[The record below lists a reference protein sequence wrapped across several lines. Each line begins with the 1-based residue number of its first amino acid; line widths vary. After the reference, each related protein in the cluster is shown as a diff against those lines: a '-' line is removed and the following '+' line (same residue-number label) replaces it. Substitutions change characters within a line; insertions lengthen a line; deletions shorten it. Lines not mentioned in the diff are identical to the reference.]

1 MTNFDPNFPFEFL
14 FTPLWPDA
22 PKWLLVVIG
31 TLLLATYSL
40 VNQLFAP
47 YIERKTMG
55 RQQKRRGPSYVGPF
69 GILQIPADTLK
80 LLIKADSRPAG
91 ADRTGFFVS
100 VFGVTASAIM
110 AFAPMPW
117 GSNGL
122 TPGHLSIGFLY
133 VFAVF
138 SIFPPMM
145 LIGGWSS
152 NSKYSL
158 IGGFRSAGQLIAY
171 EIPMLTSVLGV
182 IATVGSFDLNVIVIY
197 QMEHGW
203 FLFRYWGA
211 GLLAGLIFFLSG
223 IAETERVPFDIPE
236 DEATLVMGPRTEFA
250 SWRMAALMMV
260 EYLHMWAN
268 ALLFL
273 YFFLGGY
280 DFIFIPQDGYIYS
293 TYPELGTALTA
304 IRMNG
309 WVQFLTLSIKAY
321 MIVFIAAWMRS
332 ALARFRIDQFLVFG
346 WKYLLPTSLGLLMI
360 FLIGVDINIF
370 GINWWWS

>member
-1 MTNFDPNFPFEFL
+1 MTSFDPGSLPFEFL
-14 FTPLWPDA
+14 FKPLWEDVPG
-22 PKWLLVVIG
+22 WFMVVVG

-47 YIERKTMG
+47 YVERKTMG

-69 GILQIPADTLK
+69 GILQIPADTIK
-80 LLIKADSRPAG
+80 LLIKADSRPVG

-110 AFAPMPW
+110 SFAPLPF
-117 GSNGL
+117 GSDGL
-122 TPGHLSIGFLY
+122 TPGQFSIGFLY

-138 SIFPPMM
+138 SVFPPLM

-182 IATVGSFDLNVIVIY
+182 VATVGSFDLNEIVAY
-197 QMEHGW
+197 QTAHGW
-203 FLFRYWGA
+203 FLFRYWGVGA
-211 GLLAGLIFFLSG
+211 LTGLIFLISG
-223 IAETERVPFDIPE
+223 IAETERIPFDIPE
-236 DEATLVMGPRTEFA
+236 DEASLVMGPRTEFA

-260 EYLHMWAN
+260 EYLHMWVN

-273 YFFLGGY
+273 YFFFGGY
-280 DFIFIPQDGYIYS
+280 DLLPIPTESAFYQDNLAS
-293 TYPELGTALTA
+293 FMDP

-309 WVQFLTLSIKAY
+309 LVQFISLTIKVY
-321 MIVFIAAWMRS
+321 LVIFVAAWMRS

-346 WKYLLPTSLGLLMI
+346 WKYLLPTSIVLLLV
-360 FLIGVDINIF
+360 FLVGVDIDVL
-370 GINWWWS
+370 GIWS